1 MIKVKICGITNKE
14 DALWAVECG
23 ADAIGFIFYNKSPR
37 CIGADQAKAI
47 IAALPPFVT
56 TVGVF
61 VNEDFN
67 DIRDTAF
74 LAGISAIQL
83 HGDESPSY
91 CNLVEGKLIKA
102 IRVKND
108 KSIDILKKY
117 AVDAF
122 LLDGFDQKSFG
133 GSGLT
138 FDWKL
143 AEKAKQFGRIILAGG
158 LTPDNVEEAVKK
170 VVPYGVD
177 VSSGVEKSP
186 GIKDKK
192 KVREF
197 IFRAKNSR
205 ICSDKHG

>member
-14 DALWAVECG
+14 DALYAAGCG
-23 ADAIGFIFYNKSPR
+23 ANALGFIFYEKSPR
-37 CIGADQAKAI
+37 YIEPDDAKTI

-61 VNEDFN
+61 VNKDFN
-67 DIRDTAF
+67 DIRDIT
-74 LAGISAIQL
+74 LLTGVTVVQL

-108 KSIDILKKY
+108 SSIEGLKKY
-117 AVDAF
+117 DVDTF
-122 LLDGFDQKSFG
+122 LLDSFDKNSFG

-143 AEKAKQFGRIILAGG
+143 AEKAKQYGKIILAGG

-170 VVPYGVD
+170 VAPYGVD
-177 VSSGVEKSP
+177 VNSGVEQKP
-186 GIKDKK
+186 GIKNKN
-192 KVREF
+192 KVKEF
-197 IFRAKNSR
+197 IIRSKAV
-205 ICSDKHG
+205 G

>member
-14 DALWAVECG
+14 DALYAAGCG
-23 ADAIGFIFYNKSPR
+23 ADALGFIFYEKSPR
-37 CIGADQAKAI
+37 YIEPDNAKTI

-61 VNEDFN
+61 VNKDFN
-67 DIRDTAF
+67 DIRDIT
-74 LAGISAIQL
+74 LLTGVTVVQL

-102 IRVKND
+102 IRVKNYS
-108 KSIDILKKY
+108 SIEGLKKY
-117 AVDAF
+117 DVDVF
-122 LLDGFDQKSFG
+122 LLDSFDKNSFG

-143 AEKAKQFGRIILAGG
+143 AEKAKQYGKIILAGG

-177 VSSGVEKSP
+177 VNSGVEQKP
-186 GIKDKK
+186 GIKNKN
-192 KVREF
+192 KVKEF
-197 IFRAKNSR
+197 IIRSKAV
-205 ICSDKHG
+205 G

>member
-14 DALWAVECG
+14 DALYAAGCG
-23 ADAIGFIFYNKSPR
+23 ANALGFIFYEKSPR
-37 CIGADQAKAI
+37 YIEPDDAKTI

-61 VNEDFN
+61 VNKDFN
-67 DIRDTAF
+67 DIRDIT
-74 LAGISAIQL
+74 LLTGVTVVQL

-102 IRVKND
+102 IRVKNYS
-108 KSIDILKKY
+108 SIEGLKKY
-117 AVDAF
+117 DVDVF
-122 LLDGFDQKSFG
+122 LLDSFDKNSFG

-143 AEKAKQFGRIILAGG
+143 AEKAKQYGKIILAGG

-177 VSSGVEKSP
+177 VNSGVEKKP
-186 GIKDKK
+186 GIKNKN
-192 KVREF
+192 KVKEF
-197 IFRAKNSR
+197 IIRSKAV
-205 ICSDKHG
+205 G

>member
-14 DALWAVECG
+14 DALYAAGCG
-23 ADAIGFIFYNKSPR
+23 ADALGFIFYEKSPR
-37 CIGADQAKAI
+37 YIEPDNAKTI
-47 IAALPPFVT
+47 IATLPPFVT

-61 VNEDFN
+61 VNKDFN
-67 DIRDTAF
+67 DIRDIT
-74 LAGISAIQL
+74 LLTGVTVVQL

-108 KSIDILKKY
+108 SSIEGLKKY
-117 AVDAF
+117 DVDAF
-122 LLDGFDQKSFG
+122 LLDSFDKNSFG

-143 AEKAKQFGRIILAGG
+143 AEKAKQYGKIILAGG

-177 VSSGVEKSP
+177 VNSGVEKKP
-186 GIKDKK
+186 GIKNKN
-192 KVREF
+192 KVKEF
-197 IFRAKNSR
+197 IIRSKAV
-205 ICSDKHG
+205 G

>member
-14 DALWAVECG
+14 DALYAAECG
-23 ADAIGFIFYNKSPR
+23 ADALGFIFYEKSPR
-37 CIGADQAKAI
+37 YIEPDNAKTI

-61 VNEDFN
+61 VNKDFN
-67 DIRDTAF
+67 DIRDIT
-74 LAGISAIQL
+74 LLTGVTVVQL

-108 KSIDILKKY
+108 SSIEGLKKY
-117 AVDAF
+117 DVDTF
-122 LLDGFDQKSFG
+122 LLDSFDKNSFG

-143 AEKAKQFGRIILAGG
+143 AEKAKQYGKIILAGG

-177 VSSGVEKSP
+177 VNSGVEKKP
-186 GIKDKK
+186 GIKNKNKVKK
-192 KVREF
+192 F
-197 IFRAKNSR
+197 IIRSKAV
-205 ICSDKHG
+205 G

>member
-14 DALWAVECG
+14 DALYAAGCG
-23 ADAIGFIFYNKSPR
+23 ADALGFIFYEKSPR
-37 CIGADQAKAI
+37 YIEPDNAKTI
-47 IAALPPFVT
+47 IATLPPFVT

-61 VNEDFN
+61 VNKDFN
-67 DIRDTAF
+67 DIRDIT
-74 LAGISAIQL
+74 LLTGVTVVQL

-108 KSIDILKKY
+108 SSIEGLKKY
-117 AVDAF
+117 DVDTF
-122 LLDGFDQKSFG
+122 LLDSFDKNSFG

-143 AEKAKQFGRIILAGG
+143 AEKAKQYGKIILAGG

-170 VVPYGVD
+170 VAPYGVD
-177 VSSGVEKSP
+177 VNSGVEKKP
-186 GIKDKK
+186 GIKNKN
-192 KVREF
+192 KVKEF
-197 IFRAKNSR
+197 IIRSKAV
-205 ICSDKHG
+205 G

>member
-14 DALWAVECG
+14 DALYAVECG
-23 ADAIGFIFYNKSPR
+23 ADALGFIFYEKSPR
-37 CIGADQAKAI
+37 YIAPDNAKTI

-61 VNEDFN
+61 VNKDFN
-67 DIRDTAF
+67 DIRDMALLT
-74 LAGISAIQL
+74 GITVVQL

-108 KSIDILKKY
+108 RSIEGLKKY
-117 AVDAF
+117 DVDAF
-122 LLDGFDQKSFG
+122 LLDSFDKNSFG

-143 AEKAKQFGRIILAGG
+143 AEKAKQYGKIILAGG

-170 VVPYGVD
+170 VLPYGVD
-177 VSSGVEKSP
+177 VSSGVEKKP
-186 GIKDKK
+186 GIKNQN
-192 KVREF
+192 KVKEF
-197 IFRAKNSR
+197 IIRSKA
-205 ICSDKHG
+205 IG

>member
-14 DALWAVECG
+14 DALYAAECG
-23 ADAIGFIFYNKSPR
+23 ADALGFIFYEKSPR
-37 CIGADQAKAI
+37 YIEPDNAKTI

-61 VNEDFN
+61 VNKDFN
-67 DIRDTAF
+67 DIRDIT
-74 LAGISAIQL
+74 LLTGVTVVQL

-102 IRVKND
+102 IRVKNYS
-108 KSIDILKKY
+108 SIEGLKKY
-117 AVDAF
+117 DVDVF
-122 LLDGFDQKSFG
+122 LLDSFDKNSFG

-143 AEKAKQFGRIILAGG
+143 AEKAKQYGKIILAGG

-177 VSSGVEKSP
+177 VNSGVEQKP
-186 GIKDKK
+186 GIKNKN
-192 KVREF
+192 KVKEF
-197 IFRAKNSR
+197 IIRSKAV
-205 ICSDKHG
+205 G

>member
-14 DALWAVECG
+14 DALYAAGCG
-23 ADAIGFIFYNKSPR
+23 ANALGFIFYEKSPR
-37 CIGADQAKAI
+37 YIEPDDAKTI

-61 VNEDFN
+61 VNKDFN
-67 DIRDTAF
+67 DIRDIT
-74 LAGISAIQL
+74 LLTGVTVVQL

-108 KSIDILKKY
+108 RSIEGLKKY
-117 AVDAF
+117 DVDAF
-122 LLDGFDQKSFG
+122 LLDSFDKNSFG

-143 AEKAKQFGRIILAGG
+143 AEKAKQYGKIILAGG

-177 VSSGVEKSP
+177 VSSGVEKKP
-186 GIKDKK
+186 GIKDNN
-192 KVREF
+192 KVKEF
-197 IFRAKNSR
+197 IIRSKA
-205 ICSDKHG
+205 IG

>member
-14 DALWAVECG
+14 DALYAAGCG
-23 ADAIGFIFYNKSPR
+23 ADALGFIFYEKSPR
-37 CIGADQAKAI
+37 YIEPDNAKTI
-47 IAALPPFVT
+47 ITTLPPFVT

-61 VNEDFN
+61 VNKDFN
-67 DIRDTAF
+67 DIRDIT
-74 LAGISAIQL
+74 LLTGVTVVQL

-102 IRVKND
+102 IRVKNYS
-108 KSIDILKKY
+108 SIEGLKKY
-117 AVDAF
+117 DVDVF
-122 LLDGFDQKSFG
+122 LLDSFDKNSFG

-143 AEKAKQFGRIILAGG
+143 AEKAKQYGKIILAGG

-177 VSSGVEKSP
+177 VNSGVEQKP
-186 GIKDKK
+186 GIKNKN
-192 KVREF
+192 KVKEF
-197 IFRAKNSR
+197 IIRSKAV
-205 ICSDKHG
+205 G

>member
-14 DALWAVECG
+14 DALYAAGCG
-23 ADAIGFIFYNKSPR
+23 ANALGFIFYEKSPR
-37 CIGADQAKAI
+37 YIEPDDAKTI

-61 VNEDFN
+61 VNKDFN
-67 DIRDTAF
+67 DIRDIT
-74 LAGISAIQL
+74 LLTGVTVVQL

-108 KSIDILKKY
+108 SSIEGLKKY
-117 AVDAF
+117 DVDVF
-122 LLDGFDQKSFG
+122 LLDSFDKNSFG

-143 AEKAKQFGRIILAGG
+143 AEKAKQYGKIILAGG

-177 VSSGVEKSP
+177 VNSGVEQKP
-186 GIKDKK
+186 GIKNKN
-192 KVREF
+192 KVKEF
-197 IFRAKNSR
+197 IIRSKAV
-205 ICSDKHG
+205 G

>member
-14 DALWAVECG
+14 DALYAVECG
-23 ADAIGFIFYNKSPR
+23 ADALGFIFYEKSPR
-37 CIGADQAKAI
+37 YIEPDNAKTI

-61 VNEDFN
+61 VNKDFN
-67 DIRDTAF
+67 DIRDMALLT
-74 LAGISAIQL
+74 GITVVQL

-108 KSIDILKKY
+108 RSIEGLKKY
-117 AVDAF
+117 DVDAF
-122 LLDGFDQKSFG
+122 LLDSFDKNSFG

-143 AEKAKQFGRIILAGG
+143 AEKAKQYGKIILAGG

-177 VSSGVEKSP
+177 VSSGVEKKP
-186 GIKDKK
+186 GIKDNN
-192 KVREF
+192 KVKEF
-197 IFRAKNSR
+197 IIRSKA
-205 ICSDKHG
+205 IG

>member
-14 DALWAVECG
+14 DALYAVECG
-23 ADAIGFIFYNKSPR
+23 ADALGFIFYEKSPR
-37 CIGADQAKAI
+37 YIAPDNAKTI

-61 VNEDFN
+61 VNKDFN
-67 DIRDTAF
+67 DIRDIT
-74 LAGISAIQL
+74 LLTGVTVVQL

-108 KSIDILKKY
+108 SSIEGLKKY
-117 AVDAF
+117 DVDTF
-122 LLDGFDQKSFG
+122 LLDSFDKNSFG

-143 AEKAKQFGRIILAGG
+143 AEKAKQYGKIILAGG

-170 VVPYGVD
+170 VAPYGVD
-177 VSSGVEKSP
+177 VNSGVEKKP
-186 GIKDKK
+186 GIKNKN
-192 KVREF
+192 KVKEF
-197 IFRAKNSR
+197 IIRSKAV
-205 ICSDKHG
+205 G

>member
-14 DALWAVECG
+14 DALYAAGCG
-23 ADAIGFIFYNKSPR
+23 ADALGFIFYEKSPR
-37 CIGADQAKAI
+37 YIEPDNAKTI

-61 VNEDFN
+61 VNKDFN
-67 DIRDTAF
+67 DIRDIT
-74 LAGISAIQL
+74 LLTGVTVVQL

-102 IRVKND
+102 IRVKNYS
-108 KSIDILKKY
+108 SIEGLKKY
-117 AVDAF
+117 DVDVF
-122 LLDGFDQKSFG
+122 LLDSFDKNSFG

-143 AEKAKQFGRIILAGG
+143 AEKAKQYGKIILAGG

-170 VVPYGVD
+170 VAPYGVD
-177 VSSGVEKSP
+177 VNSGVEKKP
-186 GIKDKK
+186 GIKNKN
-192 KVREF
+192 KVKEF
-197 IFRAKNSR
+197 IIRSKAV
-205 ICSDKHG
+205 G

>member
-14 DALWAVECG
+14 DALYAAGCG
-23 ADAIGFIFYNKSPR
+23 ANALGFIFYEKSPR
-37 CIGADQAKAI
+37 YIEPDDAKTI

-61 VNEDFN
+61 VNKDFN
-67 DIRDTAF
+67 DIRDIT
-74 LAGISAIQL
+74 LLTGVTVVQL

-108 KSIDILKKY
+108 SSIEGLKKY
-117 AVDAF
+117 DVDAF
-122 LLDGFDQKSFG
+122 LLDSFDKNSFG

-143 AEKAKQFGRIILAGG
+143 AEKAKQYGKIILAGG

-177 VSSGVEKSP
+177 VNSGVEQKP
-186 GIKDKK
+186 GIKNKN
-192 KVREF
+192 KVKEF
-197 IFRAKNSR
+197 IIRSKAV
-205 ICSDKHG
+205 G

>member
-14 DALWAVECG
+14 DALYAAGCG
-23 ADAIGFIFYNKSPR
+23 ADALGFIFYEKSPR
-37 CIGADQAKAI
+37 YIEPDNAKTI

-61 VNEDFN
+61 VNKDFN
-67 DIRDTAF
+67 DIRDIT
-74 LAGISAIQL
+74 LLTGVTVVQL

-108 KSIDILKKY
+108 SSIEGLKKY
-117 AVDAF
+117 DVDAF
-122 LLDGFDQKSFG
+122 LLDSFDKNSFG

-143 AEKAKQFGRIILAGG
+143 AEKAKQYGKIILAGG

-170 VVPYGVD
+170 VAPYGVD
-177 VSSGVEKSP
+177 VNSGVEKKP
-186 GIKDKK
+186 GIKNKN
-192 KVREF
+192 KVKEF
-197 IFRAKNSR
+197 IIRSKAV
-205 ICSDKHG
+205 G

>member
-14 DALWAVECG
+14 DALYAAGCG
-23 ADAIGFIFYNKSPR
+23 ADALGFIFYEKSPR
-37 CIGADQAKAI
+37 YIEPDNAKTI

-61 VNEDFN
+61 VNKDFN
-67 DIRDTAF
+67 DIRDIT
-74 LAGISAIQL
+74 LLTGVTVVQL

-108 KSIDILKKY
+108 SSIEGLKKY
-117 AVDAF
+117 DVDAF
-122 LLDGFDQKSFG
+122 LLDSFDKNSFG

-143 AEKAKQFGRIILAGG
+143 AEKAKQYGKIILAGG

-177 VSSGVEKSP
+177 VNSGVEKKP
-186 GIKDKK
+186 GIKNKN
-192 KVREF
+192 KVKEF
-197 IFRAKNSR
+197 IIRSKAV
-205 ICSDKHG
+205 G